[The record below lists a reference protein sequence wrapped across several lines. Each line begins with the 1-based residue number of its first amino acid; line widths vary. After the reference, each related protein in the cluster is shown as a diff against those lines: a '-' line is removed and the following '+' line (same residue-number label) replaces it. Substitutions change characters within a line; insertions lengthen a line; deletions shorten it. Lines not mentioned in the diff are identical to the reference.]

1 MKPPSSVRTAAR
13 SFPTKLLTSAPSAE
27 QSSTKTSRRLL
38 TRNLHNRPM
47 KKNRPVDEGGQK
59 DLLVDLKVL
68 PAGQAGHPGGLADLL
83 VLLVGL
89 LVLPVDLAG
98 HLEGAEHDGPGK
110 AWSELGKVWIEPRKA
125 QRQPKSEHG
134 KQNGEH
140 RKDKGVV
147 GDAVIHECREGVSSR
162 KSV

>member
-1 MKPPSSVRTAAR
+1 MRP
-13 SFPTKLLTSAPSAE
+13 LTSARSAE

-59 DLLVDLKVL
+59 DLLVGLKVP
-68 PAGQAGHPGGLADLL
+68 PAGQAAHPGGLADLL

-98 HLEGAEHDGPGK
+98 HLGAEDDG
-110 AWSELGKVWIEPRKA
+110 PRKA
-125 QRQPKSEHG
+125 
-134 KQNGEH
+134 
-140 RKDKGVV
+140 
-147 GDAVIHECREGVSSR
+147 
-162 KSV
+162 

>member
-1 MKPPSSVRTAAR
+1 MKN
-13 SFPTKLLTSAPSAE
+13 
-27 QSSTKTSRRLL
+27 Q
-38 TRNLHNRPM
+38 M
-47 KKNRPVDEGGQK
+47 KNQPVVVGQK
-59 DLLVDLKVL
+59 DLLVGRKAL
-68 PAGQAGHPGGLADLL
+68 PAGQAGHLGGSADLL
-83 VLLVGL
+83 VLPVGL
-89 LVLPVDLAG
+89 RALPVGQAG
-98 HLEGAEHDGPGK
+98 HLEGGAEDDGPRK
-110 AWSELGKVWIEPRKA
+110 AWSEPGKAWIEPRKA